1 MAADRNDVRRS
12 RQVGSGERQCVC
24 TARGRGSKWVYFD
37 RNEDICRSRTGLTN
51 RFRWDLLCGCPWNNY
66 GCCGTAVVP
75 KGSGISR
82 QPCKTYSQLWYC
94 LSYQVDPRAYSMNLT
109 WNDSILDAIA
119 GSPTPAT
126 STLLDYC
133 SRSVDEQN
141 K

>member
-1 MAADRNDVRRS
+1 
-12 RQVGSGERQCVC
+12 
-24 TARGRGSKWVYFD
+24 
-37 RNEDICRSRTGLTN
+37 
-51 RFRWDLLCGCPWNNY
+51 
-66 GCCGTAVVP
+66 
-75 KGSGISR
+75 
-82 QPCKTYSQLWYC
+82 
-94 LSYQVDPRAYSMNLT
+94 MNLT